1 MVNRHTR
8 THTLLINILFIVYND
23 YVVVAIAT
31 VDDDGVVVV
40 VVVNIVT
47 HPISLFRLEAAR
59 RDLID
64 SREKIEKQNETLSS
78 YESEINLL
86 QRRVESLEN
95 EREKDKKEIARLQE
109 ALNRARVVS
118 ILMSWLLD
126 HLLQAQ

>member
-1 MVNRHTR
+1 LVNRHTR

>member
-1 MVNRHTR
+1 MLPSL
-8 THTLLINILFIVYND
+8 THHLS
-23 YVVVAIAT
+23 
-31 VDDDGVVVV
+31 
-40 VVVNIVT
+40 
-47 HPISLFRLEAAR
+47 ISLLSPHRLEAAK
-59 RDLID
+59 RDLMD

-118 ILMSWLLD
+118 ILIGLID
-126 HLLQAQ
+126 